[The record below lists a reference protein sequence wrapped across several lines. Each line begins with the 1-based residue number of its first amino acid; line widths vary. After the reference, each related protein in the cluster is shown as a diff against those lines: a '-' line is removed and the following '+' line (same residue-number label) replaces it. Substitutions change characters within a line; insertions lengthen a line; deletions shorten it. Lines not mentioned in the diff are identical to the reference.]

1 MRTCTVYVT
10 TTAEYIG
17 KTERILAHR
26 IKEHAK
32 STTSACYQHA
42 IENPTH
48 QMDYDNIR
56 IIDRASNDF
65 KVRMKEL
72 LHILHTKPELN
83 KQLNSQSD
91 YETKTLIIKGYPQ
104 HQKDHPKQT

>member
-1 MRTCTVYVT
+1 MFPFKDRTRDTTGQSLVVYKINCKT
-10 TTAEYIG
+10 CKAEYIG

-56 IIDRASNDF
+56 I
-65 KVRMKEL
+65 EL
-72 LHILHTKPELN
+72 AT
-83 KQLNSQSD
+83 
-91 YETKTLIIKGYPQ
+91 TLKSE
-104 HQKDHPKQT
+104 